1 MSTGAGSRLGAVGL
15 ANFTSSSAT
24 PSVALSEMK
33 YPGVWRSS
41 SPTDVSFSK
50 RKRSLA
56 QAAMRVHELEGCG
69 EPRGPALSWKSLVL
83 WPGNRGAD
91 TERRE
96 SGEGDGDDTVQEI
109 GCGTQ
114 RRGQRRP
121 P

>member
-1 MSTGAGSRLGAVGL
+1 MSTGAGSMLGAVGL
-15 ANFTSSSAT
+15 ASFTSGSAT

-33 YPGVWRSS
+33 YPSVWRNS
-41 SPTDVSFSK
+41 SPTDVWFSK

-56 QAAMRVHELEGCG
+56 QATMRVHDVGGMG
-69 EPRGPALSWKSLVL
+69 EPRGSGLSWKSLVL

-96 SGEGDGDDTVQEI
+96 SGESDGDDTVQEI